1 MTEQPWAV
9 RLADITEYKKYP
21 RHPDHDTH
29 VAAELRRLHE
39 VNVELF
45 RLVNL
50 VHGSFEW
57 KYLVVE

>member
-1 MTEQPWAV
+1 MTEQPEAL
-9 RLADITEYKKYP
+9 RLADNLINCVGGSTTFE
-21 RHPDHDTH
+21 
-29 VAAELRRLHE
+29 AALKLRRLHE